1 MKGGDNRLAFLYV
14 ASYLFLVVLAS
25 INMFIAI
32 LNDYF
37 MKHQEQNARV
47 SPIHPYCNRPGLCSS
62 ACSSCPEPL
71 IGVRPDSMI
80 LDSPERREHS
90 SSRLGCSVS
99 TVARRSRRGSQPRV
113 GRVPLSCD
121 HCDPRRA
128 LKQCNAMQC
137 TRLI

>member
-47 SPIHPYCNRPGLCSS
+47 SPIHN
-62 ACSSCPEPL
+62 
-71 IGVRPDSMI
+71 IMI
-80 LDSPERREHS
+80 MIIAIAQ
-90 SSRLGCSVS
+90 GCAPPPV
-99 TVARRSRRGSQPRV
+99 PRAHN
-113 GRVPLSCD
+113 L
-121 HCDPRRA
+121 
-128 LKQCNAMQC
+128 
-137 TRLI
+137 

>member
-47 SPIHPYCNRPGLCSS
+47 SPIHNIMIMIIAIAQGCAPPPVVPRTFDR
-62 ACSSCPEPL
+62 CP
-71 IGVRPDSMI
+71 S
-80 LDSPERREHS
+80 
-90 SSRLGCSVS
+90 
-99 TVARRSRRGSQPRV
+99 
-113 GRVPLSCD
+113 
-121 HCDPRRA
+121 
-128 LKQCNAMQC
+128 
-137 TRLI
+137 